1 MRTDLHVHTHFSF
14 DSQAD
19 IQRACRQAVQAG
31 LTHIG
36 FNDHFDLD
44 PSSKEKGYDQSAF
57 FDEIKAAQD
66 AFAGR
71 LRILAGVEFSEPHLY
86 PKEYEQTL
94 SQPYDYVIGA
104 VHYID
109 GMDPYFTEK
118 MAYPLPKMYERYW
131 EEMERM
137 VETGGFQIVAHLDY
151 PKRYYNACLF
161 EDQTVLRILQKA
173 CDKGM
178 ALEINTSPFR
188 KEEAEPMPGSRLLEL
203 YAKAG
208 GYHITLGSDA
218 HEPEQVGTGIE
229 RGLAL
234 GSSYGFQ
241 PCWFE
246 NKKLKTGVWG

>member
-1 MRTDLHVHTHFSF
+1 M
-14 DSQAD
+14 
-19 IQRACRQAVQAG
+19 
-31 LTHIG
+31 
-36 FNDHFDLD
+36 
-44 PSSKEKGYDQSAF
+44 SS
-57 FDEIKAAQD
+57 
-66 AFAGR
+66 
-71 LRILAGVEFSEPHLY
+71 V
-86 PKEYEQTL
+86 
-94 SQPYDYVIGA
+94 
-104 VHYID
+104 
-109 GMDPYFTEK
+109 PYFTEK
-118 MAYPLPKMYERYW
+118 RTSPLPKMYERYW

-137 VETGGFQIVAHLDY
+137 VETGGFQIIAHLDY

-188 KEEAEPMPGSRLLEL
+188 KEETEPMPGSRLLEL

-229 RGLAL
+229 RGLAF

>member
-1 MRTDLHVHTHFSF
+1 MWTDLHVHTHFSF
-14 DSQAD
+14 DSQTD

-104 VHYID
+104 VHYI
-109 GMDPYFTEK
+109 
-118 MAYPLPKMYERYW
+118 
-131 EEMERM
+131 
-137 VETGGFQIVAHLDY
+137 
-151 PKRYYNACLF
+151 CL
-161 EDQTVLRILQKA
+161 LY
-173 CDKGM
+173 
-178 ALEINTSPFR
+178 TSPSPR
-188 KEEAEPMPGSRLLEL
+188 
-203 YAKAG
+203 
-208 GYHITLGSDA
+208 D
-218 HEPEQVGTGIE
+218 
-229 RGLAL
+229 
-234 GSSYGFQ
+234 
-241 PCWFE
+241 
-246 NKKLKTGVWG
+246 